1 MRIVR
6 IILSSLVL
14 VACASSGGI
23 AKEEQESTITSNAS
37 IAATIGTDYNTDKK
51 MSSNEYNI
59 DTVPGQFAFE
69 LFKRICIDNNSE
81 NICISPASAK
91 CALAMVANG
100 AKGETLE
107 QILSILG
114 HSDGLESLNSIKF
127 YNSTQDSEGA
137 ILSVANSI
145 WINEN
150 FPVKEKFITDN
161 QLYYKAKIA
170 NVPFCDSTVKA
181 INEWC
186 SQNTK
191 GKIPSIIS
199 HLDDETKM
207 LLLNAI
213 YFNGKWK
220 DEFSKSATED
230 APFTKAD
237 GTTTNVKMMNQT
249 LTTAY
254 NIDDKVRI
262 VSLPFKN
269 STIQMQ
275 FVLPHR
281 GVSIKE
287 ATQHLAHNYNKLN
300 QEMLYNKRI
309 ILSLPRFKCEYTTGL
324 TGVLEAMGIKDAFNG
339 RANFQGISDAPLYIS
354 DILQKSYLK
363 INEEGAEAAAVT
375 AIMVGCLAMRPT
387 EKPIEV
393 KFDRPFI
400 YLIVDQA
407 TGNILFIGKTDNPQ
421 E

>member
-1 MRIVR
+1 
-6 IILSSLVL
+6 
-14 VACASSGGI
+14 
-23 AKEEQESTITSNAS
+23 
-37 IAATIGTDYNTDKK
+37 
-51 MSSNEYNI
+51 
-59 DTVPGQFAFE
+59 
-69 LFKRICIDNNSE
+69 
-81 NICISPASAK
+81 
-91 CALAMVANG
+91 
-100 AKGETLE
+100 
-107 QILSILG
+107 
-114 HSDGLESLNSIKF
+114 
-127 YNSTQDSEGA
+127 
-137 ILSVANSI
+137 
-145 WINEN
+145 
-150 FPVKEKFITDN
+150 
-161 QLYYKAKIA
+161 
-170 NVPFCDSTVKA
+170 
-181 INEWC
+181 
-186 SQNTK
+186 
-191 GKIPSIIS
+191 
-199 HLDDETKM
+199 
-207 LLLNAI
+207 
-213 YFNGKWK
+213 
-220 DEFSKSATED
+220 
-230 APFTKAD
+230 
-237 GTTTNVKMMNQT
+237 
-249 LTTAY
+249 
-254 NIDDKVRI
+254 
-262 VSLPFKN
+262 
-269 STIQMQ
+269 MQ